1 MRHVCRLFSSEGGI
15 VLNPSE
21 DISSENK
28 IEDNIVEENAAEVN
42 AADENAAEVNAAD
55 ENAAEEVAAEEKK
68 SDIFIAKLKEKGRA
82 AFDFTAKAGELFFRA
97 FIKLGTLFVHGIL
110 HIIAAILRGFDRIK
124 KYLVRFFKGIW
135 TFVSSPFIRHYK
147 AFKVGS
153 SEISRKK
160 RENGEKTGF
169 RAFAR
174 FFGKAIF
181 GKRGLAVTLFNYAL
195 PVISCVFLVNIISY
209 ATSMTYALK
218 LTVNGN
224 FVGYITDE
232 TVYTDAEQ
240 MLQDRINYTGATT
253 DVVMF
258 TPAYEVDMVGY
269 SATLSTYQVTDRMLQ
284 LLDKQI
290 EYGFGVYIGDSYY
303 GTLYESKRAESTLE
317 SLLDKYRTDNP
328 KESVVFEKEIKF
340 VPGLYLAESFVNEDS
355 LLSLL
360 SSNRT
365 VAAYYTAVEGDSP
378 STIVSKTGMSY
389 DELARLNS
397 GFNERTRVFVG
408 DKFMINQDEPFLNVI
423 ITREE
428 NYNEVIPFDT
438 DYTTTNKRFKDDRW
452 ITTNGVNGESA
463 VVANV
468 SYINGVEVGRS
479 VLSRVTLKSPVTQ
492 VIAIGTVER
501 PTVAA
506 SASTTEAGKFIW
518 PLPQGVGTVGYGWGE
533 YPGHTGQDIMA
544 PYGTPIFAGDSG
556 VITEIYYEENANYLS
571 CNGGYG
577 NLVVITHD
585 NGMKTYYA
593 HCSAIADI
601 YVGQRVTAGEN
612 IAFVGST
619 GRSFGN
625 HVHVEVHIGG
635 QKVNPTP
642 YLPI

>member
-1 MRHVCRLFSSEGGI
+1 MRISFPRNVCCVIPPKGGI
-15 VLNPSE
+15 FLSLP
-21 DISSENK
+21 
-28 IEDNIVEENAAEVN
+28 EDNSGVN
-42 AADENAAEVNAAD
+42 LIDENAVEQKTAD
-55 ENAAEEVAAEEKK
+55 NISEKPKKNEIGKAVYDFISK
-68 SDIFIAKLKEKGRA
+68 S
-82 AFDFTAKAGELFFRA
+82 GELFFSA
-97 FIKLGTLFVHGIL
+97 LVKLGTLFVHGIL

-124 KYLVRFFKGIW
+124 KYLVRFFKRVWEII
-135 TFVSSPFIRHYK
+135 SAPFIRYYK

-153 SEISRKK
+153 AEISRKN
-160 RENGEKTGF
+160 REEGRKTSFG
-169 RAFAR
+169 AFAR

-195 PVISCVFLVNIISY
+195 PIVSCVFLVNIIAY

-224 FVGYITDE
+224 FVGYIADE
-232 TVYTDAEQ
+232 TVYSDAEQ
-240 MLQDRINYTGATT
+240 MLQDRINYTGTST
-253 DVVMF
+253 DVVTF

-269 SATLSTYQVTDRMLQ
+269 GSTLSTYQVTDRMLQ

-290 EYGFGVYIGDSYY
+290 EYGFGVYIGDAYY

-328 KESVVFEKEIKF
+328 KETVVFEKDIQF
-340 VPGLYLAESFVNEDS
+340 VPGLYLADSFVNEDS

-360 SSNRT
+360 TSNRT
-365 VAAYYTAVEGDSP
+365 VAAYYTVVEGDSP

-389 DELARLNS
+389 DELARLNP
-397 GFNERTRVFVG
+397 GFSKNSRVYVG
-408 DKFMINQDEPFLNVI
+408 DKYMINQDEPYLNVI

-428 NYNEVIPFDT
+428 HYNEVIAYDT
-438 DYTTTNKRFKDDRW
+438 EYTTTNKRFKDDRW

-492 VIAIGTVER
+492 VIAVGTMER

-506 SASTTEAGKFIW
+506 SASTTEAGKLIW
-518 PLPQGVGTVGYGWGE
+518 PLPQGVGKIGYGWGG
-533 YPGHTGQDIMA
+533 YPGHTGQDILA

-619 GRSFGN
+619 GRSYGN

-635 QKVNPTP
+635 RKVDPTP

>member
-1 MRHVCRLFSSEGGI
+1 MSL
-15 VLNPSE
+15 P
-21 DISSENK
+21 
-28 IEDNIVEENAAEVN
+28 EDNSSVN
-42 AADENAAEVNAAD
+42 LIDENAKEQNSAENITIKSKLRENGKAVYNAIS
-55 ENAAEEVAAEEKK
+55 KC
-68 SDIFIAKLKEKGRA
+68 
-82 AFDFTAKAGELFFRA
+82 GELFFSA
-97 FIKLGTLFVHGIL
+97 LVKLATLVFHGIL

-124 KYLVRFFKGIW
+124 KHLVRFFRKVWDVI
-135 TFVSSPFIRHYK
+135 SAPFIRYYK

-153 SEISRKK
+153 AEISRKNRDEGK
-160 RENGEKTGF
+160 KASLG
-169 RAFAR
+169 AFVR

-195 PVISCVFLVNIISY
+195 PVISCVFLVNIIAY

-224 FVGYITDE
+224 FVGYIADE

-240 MLQDRINYTGATT
+240 MLQDRINYTGAST
-253 DVVMF
+253 DVVTF

-269 SATLSTYQVTDRMLQ
+269 GSTLSTYQVTDRMLQ

-290 EYGFGVYIGDSYY
+290 EYGFGVYIGENYY

-328 KESVVFEKEIKF
+328 KENVVFEKEIQF
-340 VPGLYLAESFVNEDS
+340 VPGLYLADSFVNEDS

-360 SSNRT
+360 TSNRT
-365 VAAYYTAVEGDSP
+365 VAAYYTVVEGDSP

-389 DELARLNS
+389 DELARLNP
-397 GFNERTRVFVG
+397 GFNEKTRVYVG
-408 DKFMINQDEPFLNVI
+408 DKYMINQDEPFLNVI

-428 NYNEVIPFDT
+428 HYNEVIAYDT
-438 DYTTTNKRFKDDRW
+438 EYTTTNKRFEGDRW
-452 ITTNGVNGESA
+452 ITTNGVNGESS

-492 VIAIGTVER
+492 VIAVGTMER

-506 SASTTEAGKFIW
+506 SASTTEAGKLIW
-518 PLPQGVGTVGYGWGE
+518 PLPQGVGTVGYGWGG

-619 GRSFGN
+619 GRSYGN

-635 QKVNPTP
+635 HKVDPTP

>member
-1 MRHVCRLFSSEGGI
+1 M
-15 VLNPSE
+15 NPSE

-28 IEDNIVEENAAEVN
+28 IEDNIAEENAVEEKTAV
-42 AADENAAEVNAAD
+42 DENSAEESVSD
-55 ENAAEEVAAEEKK
+55 ENAAEESAAGENSAVEESAVDEGGEKK
-68 SDIFIAKLKEKGRA
+68 SDIVIAKLKEKGRA

-97 FIKLGTLFVHGIL
+97 LVKLGTLFVHGIL
-110 HIIAAILRGFDRIK
+110 HIIAAILRGFGRIK
-124 KYLVRFFKGIW
+124 KYLVRFFKRIW
-135 TFVSSPFIRHYK
+135 EVVSSPFIRHYK

-253 DVVMF
+253 DVVTF

-269 SATLSTYQVTDRMLQ
+269 GSTLSTYQVTDRMLQ

-303 GTLYESKRAESTLE
+303 GTLYESKRAENTLE

-360 SSNRT
+360 TSNRT
-365 VAAYYTAVEGDSP
+365 VATYYTAVEGDSP

-389 DELARLNS
+389 DELSRLNS
-397 GFNERTRVFVG
+397 GFNKDTRVFVG

-428 NYNEVIPFDT
+428 HYNEIIPFDT
-438 DYTTTNKRFKDDRW
+438 DYTTTNKRFEGDRW
-452 ITTNGVNGESA
+452 ITTNGVNGESS

-492 VIAIGTVER
+492 VIAVGTMER

-506 SASTTEAGKFIW
+506 SASTTEAGKLIW

-619 GRSFGN
+619 GRSYGN
-625 HVHVEVHIGG
+625 HLHIEVHIGG
-635 QKVNPTP
+635 HKVNPTP

>member
-1 MRHVCRLFSSEGGI
+1 MSL
-15 VLNPSE
+15 P
-21 DISSENK
+21 
-28 IEDNIVEENAAEVN
+28 EDNSSVN
-42 AADENAAEVNAAD
+42 LIDENAKEQNSAENIT
-55 ENAAEEVAAEEKK
+55 KK
-68 SDIFIAKLKEKGRA
+68 SKLRENGKAAYDFISKC
-82 AFDFTAKAGELFFRA
+82 GELFFSA
-97 FIKLGTLFVHGIL
+97 LVKLATLVFHGIL

-124 KYLVRFFKGIW
+124 KHLVRFFRKVWEVI
-135 TFVSSPFIRHYK
+135 SAPFIRYFK

-153 SEISRKK
+153 AEISRK
-160 RENGEKTGF
+160 N
-169 RAFAR
+169 RAEGKKASFGAFVR

-195 PVISCVFLVNIISY
+195 PVISCVFLVNIIAY

-224 FVGYITDE
+224 FVGYIADE
-232 TVYTDAEQ
+232 TVFSDAEQ
-240 MLQDRINYTGATT
+240 MLQDRINYTGAAT
-253 DVVMF
+253 DVVTF

-269 SATLSTYQVTDRMLQ
+269 GSTLSTYQVTDRMLQ

-290 EYGFGVYIGDSYY
+290 EYGFGVYIGENYY

-328 KESVVFEKEIKF
+328 KENVVFEKEIQF
-340 VPGLYLAESFVNEDS
+340 VPGLYLADSFVNEDS

-360 SSNRT
+360 TSNRT
-365 VAAYYTAVEGDSP
+365 VAAYYTVVEGDSP

-389 DELARLNS
+389 DELARLNP
-397 GFNERTRVFVG
+397 GFNEKTRVYVG
-408 DKFMINQDEPFLNVI
+408 DKYMINQDEPYLNVI

-428 NYNEVIPFDT
+428 HYNEVIAYDT
-438 DYTTTNKRFKDDRW
+438 EYTTTNKRFEGDRW
-452 ITTNGVNGESA
+452 ITTNGVNGESS

-492 VIAIGTVER
+492 VVAVGTMER

-506 SASTTEAGKFIW
+506 SASTTEAGKLIW
-518 PLPQGVGTVGYGWGE
+518 PLPQGVGTVASGWGG

-556 VITEIYYEENANYLS
+556 VITDIYYEPNANYLT

-619 GRSFGN
+619 GRSYGD
-625 HVHVEVHIGG
+625 HLHIEVHIGG
-635 QKVNPTP
+635 HKVDPGP

>member
-1 MRHVCRLFSSEGGI
+1 MS
-15 VLNPSE
+15 PSE
-21 DISSENK
+21 DFSSENK
-28 IEDNIVEENAAEVN
+28 TEEITVDENNVDENNADENNVDESSVEENAV
-42 AADENAAEVNAAD
+42 DESASGD
-55 ENAAEEVAAEEKK
+55 KK
-68 SDIFIAKLKEKGRA
+68 SDIIKLKLEEKGKA
-82 AFDFTAKAGELFFRA
+82 AFDFTAKAGELFFSA
-97 FIKLGTLFVHGIL
+97 LVKLATLLFHGIL

-124 KYLVRFFKGIW
+124 KYLVRFFKRIW
-135 TFVSSPFIRHYK
+135 EIISSPFIRHYK

-153 SEISRKK
+153 AEISRKN

-169 RAFAR
+169 RAFAK

-224 FVGYITDE
+224 FVGYIADE

-253 DVVMF
+253 DVVTF

-269 SATLSTYQVTDRMLQ
+269 GSTLSTYQVTDRMLQ

-290 EYGFGVYIGDSYY
+290 EYGFGVYIGEAYY

-328 KESVVFEKEIKF
+328 KENVVFEKEIKF

-360 SSNRT
+360 TSNRT
-365 VAAYYTAVEGDSP
+365 VAAYYTVVEGDSP

-389 DELARLNS
+389 DELARLND
-397 GFNERTRVFVG
+397 GFNEKTRVFVG
-408 DKFMINQDEPFLNVI
+408 DKYMINRDEPFLNVI

-428 NYNEVIPFDT
+428 HYNEIIPFDT
-438 DYTTTNKRFKDDRW
+438 DYTTTNKRFQNDRL

-501 PTVAA
+501 STVAA
-506 SASTTEAGKFIW
+506 SASTTEAGKLIW
-518 PLPQGVGTVGYGWGE
+518 PLPQGVGKIGYGWGE

-619 GRSFGN
+619 GRSYGN

-635 QKVNPTP
+635 HKVNPTP

>member
-1 MRHVCRLFSSEGGI
+1 MSL
-15 VLNPSE
+15 P
-21 DISSENK
+21 
-28 IEDNIVEENAAEVN
+28 EDNSSVN
-42 AADENAAEVNAAD
+42 LIDENAKEQNSAENITIKSKLRKNGKAAY
-55 ENAAEEVAAEEKK
+55 NSISKC
-68 SDIFIAKLKEKGRA
+68 
-82 AFDFTAKAGELFFRA
+82 GELFFSA
-97 FIKLGTLFVHGIL
+97 LVKLATLVFHGIL

-124 KYLVRFFKGIW
+124 KHLVRFFRKVWEVI
-135 TFVSSPFIRHYK
+135 SAPFIRYYK

-153 SEISRKK
+153 AEISRKNRDEGK
-160 RENGEKTGF
+160 KASFG
-169 RAFAR
+169 AFVR

-195 PVISCVFLVNIISY
+195 PVISCVFLVNIIAY

-224 FVGYITDE
+224 FVGYIADE

-240 MLQDRINYTGATT
+240 MLQDRINYTGAST
-253 DVVMF
+253 DVVTF

-269 SATLSTYQVTDRMLQ
+269 GSTLSTYQVTDRMLQ

-290 EYGFGVYIGDSYY
+290 EYGFGVYIGENYY

-328 KESVVFEKEIKF
+328 KENVVFEKEIQF
-340 VPGLYLAESFVNEDS
+340 VPGLYLADSFVNEDS

-360 SSNRT
+360 TSNRT
-365 VAAYYTAVEGDSP
+365 IAAYYTVVEGDSP

-389 DELARLNS
+389 DELARLNP
-397 GFNERTRVFVG
+397 GFSEKTRVYVG
-408 DKFMINQDEPFLNVI
+408 DKYMINQDEPFLNVI

-428 NYNEVIPFDT
+428 HYNEVIAYDT
-438 DYTTTNKRFKDDRW
+438 EYTTTNKRFEGDRW
-452 ITTNGVNGESA
+452 ITTNGVNGESS

-492 VIAIGTVER
+492 VIAVGTMER

-506 SASTTEAGKFIW
+506 SASTTEAGKLIW
-518 PLPQGVGTVGYGWGE
+518 PLPQGVGTVGYGWGG

-619 GRSFGN
+619 GRSYGN

-635 QKVNPTP
+635 RKVDPTP

>member
-1 MRHVCRLFSSEGGI
+1 MSL
-15 VLNPSE
+15 P
-21 DISSENK
+21 
-28 IEDNIVEENAAEVN
+28 EDNSSVN
-42 AADENAAEVNAAD
+42 LIDENAKEHNSTENITIKSKLRKNGKAAY
-55 ENAAEEVAAEEKK
+55 K
-68 SDIFIAKLKEKGRA
+68 SISKC
-82 AFDFTAKAGELFFRA
+82 GELFFSA
-97 FIKLGTLFVHGIL
+97 LVKLATLVFHGIL

-124 KYLVRFFKGIW
+124 KHLVRFFRKVWEVI
-135 TFVSSPFIRHYK
+135 SAPFIRYYK

-153 SEISRKK
+153 AEISRKNRDEGK
-160 RENGEKTGF
+160 KASFG
-169 RAFAR
+169 AFVR

-195 PVISCVFLVNIISY
+195 PVISCVFLVNIIAY

-224 FVGYITDE
+224 FVGYIADE

-240 MLQDRINYTGATT
+240 MLQDRINYTGAST
-253 DVVMF
+253 DVVTF

-269 SATLSTYQVTDRMLQ
+269 GSTLSTYQVTDRMLQ

-290 EYGFGVYIGDSYY
+290 EYGFGVYIGENYY

-328 KESVVFEKEIKF
+328 KENVVFEKEIQF
-340 VPGLYLAESFVNEDS
+340 VPGLYLADSFVNEDS

-360 SSNRT
+360 TSNRT
-365 VAAYYTAVEGDSP
+365 VAAYYTVVDGDSP

-389 DELARLNS
+389 DELARLNP
-397 GFNERTRVFVG
+397 GFSEKTRVYVG
-408 DKFMINQDEPFLNVI
+408 DKYMINQDEPFLNVI

-428 NYNEVIPFDT
+428 HYNEVIAYDT
-438 DYTTTNKRFKDDRW
+438 EYTTTNKRFEGDRW
-452 ITTNGVNGESA
+452 ITTNGVNGESS

-492 VIAIGTVER
+492 VIAVGTMER

-506 SASTTEAGKFIW
+506 SASTTEAGKLIW
-518 PLPQGVGTVGYGWGE
+518 PLPQGVGTVGYGWGG

-619 GRSFGN
+619 GRSYGN

-635 QKVNPTP
+635 RKVDPTP

>member
-1 MRHVCRLFSSEGGI
+1 MSL
-15 VLNPSE
+15 P
-21 DISSENK
+21 
-28 IEDNIVEENAAEVN
+28 EDNSSVN
-42 AADENAAEVNAAD
+42 LIDENAKEQNSAENITQKSKLR
-55 ENAAEEVAAEEKK
+55 ENGKEAY
-68 SDIFIAKLKEKGRA
+68 DFISKC
-82 AFDFTAKAGELFFRA
+82 GELFFSA
-97 FIKLGTLFVHGIL
+97 LVKLATLVFHGIL

-124 KYLVRFFKGIW
+124 KYLVRFFRKVWEVI
-135 TFVSSPFIRHYK
+135 SAPFIRYYK

-153 SEISRKK
+153 AEISRKNRDEGK
-160 RENGEKTGF
+160 KASFG
-169 RAFAR
+169 AFVR

-195 PVISCVFLVNIISY
+195 PVISCVFLVNIIAY

-224 FVGYITDE
+224 FVGYIADE

-240 MLQDRINYTGATT
+240 MLQDRINYTGAST
-253 DVVMF
+253 DVVTF

-269 SATLSTYQVTDRMLQ
+269 GSTLSTYQVTDRMLQ

-290 EYGFGVYIGDSYY
+290 EYGFGVYIGENYY

-328 KESVVFEKEIKF
+328 KENIVFEKEIQF
-340 VPGLYLAESFVNEDS
+340 VPGLYLADSFVNEDS

-360 SSNRT
+360 TSNRT
-365 VAAYYTAVEGDSP
+365 VAAYYTVVEGDSP

-389 DELARLNS
+389 EELARLNP
-397 GFNERTRVFVG
+397 GFSKNTRVYVG
-408 DKFMINQDEPFLNVI
+408 DKYMINQDEPFLNVI

-428 NYNEVIPFDT
+428 HYNEVIAYDT
-438 DYTTTNKRFKDDRW
+438 EYTTTNKRFEDDKW
-452 ITTNGVNGESA
+452 ITTNGVNGESS

-506 SASTTEAGKFIW
+506 SASTTEAGKLIW
-518 PLPQGVGTVGYGWGE
+518 PLPQGVGTIGYGWGG